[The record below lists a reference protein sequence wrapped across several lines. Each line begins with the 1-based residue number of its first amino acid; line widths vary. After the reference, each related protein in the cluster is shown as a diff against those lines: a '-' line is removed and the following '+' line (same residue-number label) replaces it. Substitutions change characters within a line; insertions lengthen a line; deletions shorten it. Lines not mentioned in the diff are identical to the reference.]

1 MDINDLR
8 ILVTLLGLCLFI
20 ALMAWQWRP
29 ARRAEH
35 DAAAQLPFLD
45 DLGGGPAAAPVTQ
58 PDARHE

>member
-20 ALMAWQWRP
+20 ALLMWAWRP

-45 DLGGGPAAAPVTQ
+45 DGMPELRMSHQDG
-58 PDARHE
+58 RHE